1 MSDQKQFLSR
11 RDLGLHINSIRQRN
25 TISVRRFN
33 CPSFKLLAL
42 IYVSSFVSKKANK
55 SMDCV
60 NLKLLENKSA
70 TATTSP
76 SNHRTATNQ
85 SQLLRRNQADNTCSH
100 NKNPGTRQCRCF
112 GDVLFRCCELQVKQW
127 SHTLWSL
134 ILEHSVSVTLV

>member
-1 MSDQKQFLSR
+1 MQT
-11 RDLGLHINSIRQRN
+11 INKHTPAHQRYN
-25 TISVRRFN
+25 SQSTV
-33 CPSFKLLAL
+33 
-42 IYVSSFVSKKANK
+42 FVNEPATTNQRIAETPLTDTKGILEKCKKANK

-70 TATTSP
+70 TVTTSP
-76 SNHRTATNQ
+76 SNHRSTTNQ